1 MKEKKIS
8 DTNLVAYLHMKSIP
22 LKRID
27 VEKQYKYFVYNE
39 DEKLKEVLIE
49 YYNSDMSRFVAS
61 LNYVKTLIY
70 KNL

>member
-8 DTNLVAYLHMKSIP
+8 DTNIVAYLHMKGVS

-27 VEKQYKYFVYNE
+27 VENKYKYFIY
-39 DEKLKEVLIE
+39 DETDQLKQNLID
-49 YYNSDMSRFVAS
+49 YYNSELSRFIAS

>member
-8 DTNLVAYLHMKSIP
+8 DTNIVAYLHMKGIS

-27 VEKQYKYFVYNE
+27 VENKYKYFIY
-39 DEKLKEVLIE
+39 DDTGDLKQTLID
-49 YYNSDMSRFVAS
+49 YYNSDMSRFIAS